1 MAPSAVS
8 PQSSPSDPTLP
19 LISLAPLLT
28 YDPSTTPRAAASLL
42 SALKTSG
49 FLYLTDSPIPPSLLS
64 RVYALS
70 ADFFAR
76 PAAEKAALAWTTPR
90 ANRGYSGMGMEK
102 TSLRLS
108 KEEVSHERGGQGEDQ
123 KESFEIGRDDQDG
136 CPNRWPPGD
145 AEFKATMLDFWARC
159 KQLHATV
166 MQAIALALG
175 LESAFFADYVRQ
187 GDNTLRLLH
196 YPAVPAGA
204 FAGGRVRA
212 GLHSDYGSIT
222 LLFQDGRGGLQVE
235 QQRGSGGGFVDVTP
249 VAGTIVMN
257 AGDLLARWSNGLVQS
272 TRHRVVEPPRPLK
285 DPSPLLRG
293 KGHEQ
298 EREQE
303 NGDQDGWYPPR
314 YSVAYFCNPDF
325 DQVIEALPGT
335 WEGTQGGKLW
345 EPIKSGV
352 YLEQRL
358 SATY

>member
-19 LISLAPLLT
+19 FISLAPLLS
-28 YDPSTTPRAAASLL
+28 YDPSATPRAAASLL

-70 ADFFAR
+70 AEFFAR
-76 PAAEKAALAWTTPR
+76 AAAEKAALAWTTPR

-102 TSLRLS
+102 TSLGLS
-108 KEEVSHERGGQGEDQ
+108 KEEVSQERRGEEGEDQ
-123 KESFEIGRDDQDG
+123 KESFEIGRDDEDG
-136 CPNRWPPGD
+136 CPNRWPQNDGDPG
-145 AEFKATMLDFWARC
+145 FKATMLDFFERC
-159 KQLHATV
+159 KRLHATV

-175 LESAFFADYVRQ
+175 LESSFFADYVRR

-204 FAGGRVRA
+204 FSGGRVRA

-235 QQRGSGGGFVDVTP
+235 KRGGGFVDVTP

-272 TRHRVVEPPRPLK
+272 TRHRVVEPPPPLW
-285 DPSPLLRG
+285 G
-293 KGHEQ
+293 KGKE

-303 NGDQDGWYPPR
+303 NRDQDVWYPPR

-325 DQVIEALPGT
+325 DRVIEALPGT
-335 WEGTQGGKLW
+335 WEGREGGKLW
-345 EPIKSGV
+345 EAINSGA